1 MVSVR
6 LIRRNR
12 KSAHCPARQEEF
24 TLRRRANKF
33 AGHEGPALGVEEA
46 TMELLAV
53 LLNARG
59 AQAGKAVLVDGILPG
74 QEFLNR

>member
-1 MVSVR
+1 
-6 LIRRNR
+6 
-12 KSAHCPARQEEF
+12 
-24 TLRRRANKF
+24 
-33 AGHEGPALGVEEA
+33 
-46 TMELLAV
+46 MELLAV

>member
-6 LIRRNR
+6 LIRANR
-12 KSAHCPARQEEF
+12 KSAQCSARQKEF
-24 TLRRRANKF
+24 TSRRRADEI
-33 AGHEGPALGVEEA
+33 AGHEGPALGVEET

-59 AQAGKAVLVDGILPG
+59 AQAGQAVLVDGILPG
-74 QEFLNR
+74 QEFLDR